1 LISRQKL
8 LVLKVISLKIGV
20 VSVQGAISEHVD
32 ALNRATAE
40 MDIENVQVLQVRK
53 DKDVD
58 TVDGLII
65 PGGES
70 TTISKLLVQ
79 FGLFKKIIKRVKE
92 EELPILGTCA
102 GCIVLASEGD
112 IEVDKTQTELL
123 KLMNMR
129 VIRNAYGSQRESF
142 ESDITINAEGFSE
155 PYHAVFIRAPV
166 IGRIWGECRSLAT
179 LEGRIILARQGNLIA
194 AAFHP
199 ELTDDMRIHKYFLEL
214 V

>member
-1 LISRQKL
+1 
-8 LVLKVISLKIGV
+8 VVSLKIGV
-20 VSVQGAISEHVD
+20 ISVQGAISEHVD
-32 ALNRATAE
+32 ALNRAAAE
-40 MDIENVQVLQVRK
+40 LDIENVQVLQVRK

-70 TTISKLLVQ
+70 TTISKLLLQ
-79 FGLFKKIIKRVKE
+79 FGLYDRIIKRARE

-123 KLMNMR
+123 KLMDMR

-142 ESDITINAEGFSE
+142 ESDITINADGFFE
-155 PYHAVFIRAPV
+155 PYHAVFIRAPM
-166 IGRIWGECRSLAT
+166 IEGIWGGCRSLAT
-179 LEGRIILARQGNLIA
+179 LEGKIILAQQGNLVA

>member
-1 LISRQKL
+1 
-8 LVLKVISLKIGV
+8 V

-166 IGRIWGECRSLAT
+166 IV
-179 LEGRIILARQGNLIA
+179 
-194 AAFHP
+194 
-199 ELTDDMRIHKYFLEL
+199 HKYFLEL